1 MASPQ
6 INAIYCGD
14 CKEVLHQ
21 YLPDNSVDL
30 IYADPP
36 FFSNRQYEVLW
47 GDGYEMR
54 AFQDRWK
61 GGIENY
67 ISWMED
73 KLRECHRVL
82 KPTGSMYLHCDWHA
96 AHYLKVEMDK
106 IFGDRLINHIV
117 WKRTSAHTGEGKIR
131 SYGTVHD
138 AILFYTKSNNY
149 VFNPQ
154 YVPLD
159 KDYVERFYRHVD
171 KDGRRYRLSD
181 LTAAG
186 IRHGESGKPWK
197 GIDPSKIGRHW
208 ATSVSELD
216 QWNKQG
222 RIYFPKKVGGVPSY
236 KRYLDE
242 MKGQLLQDIW
252 IDIRPVQSQAK
263 ERLGYPTQKP
273 EKLLERII
281 SVSSNPTDIVLDPFC
296 GCGTA
301 LVAAQRLG
309 RRWVGI
315 DVSPTACKLM
325 AQRMRKLTVNIGEKD
340 IIGMPKTLVQI
351 QSMQPF
357 EFQNWVVQKLM
368 ARVSKTMG
376 GDMGI
381 DGWTLDNRPI
391 QVKQSEAVGRNVIDN
406 FETALSRAS
415 KKSGI
420 IVAISFGKGAYE
432 EVARAKLEQ
441 GLEIE
446 LKTVKEILGEQ

>member
-1 MASPQ
+1 LATPK

-21 YLPDNSVDL
+21 YIPENSIDL

-54 AFQDRWK
+54 AFADRWK

-67 ISWMED
+67 IAWMED
-73 KLRECHRVL
+73 KLRECHRAL

-96 AHYLKVEMDK
+96 SHYLKVEMDK

-131 SYGTVHD
+131 SYGTIHD
-138 AILFYTKSNNY
+138 AILFYNKDDNY

-154 YVPLD
+154 YLPLD
-159 KDYVERFYRHVD
+159 KDYLERFYRHVD
-171 KDGRRYRLSD
+171 KNGRRYTSSD
-181 LTAAG
+181 LTGAG
-186 IRHGESGKPWK
+186 IRHGETGKSWH
-197 GIDPSKIGRHW
+197 GINPTKIGRHW
-208 ATSVSELD
+208 RVPVDDLD
-216 QWNKQG
+216 KLDKQG
-222 RIYFPKKVGGVPSY
+222 RILWPKKSGGMPRY
-236 KRYLDE
+236 KKYEDE
-242 MKGQLLQDIW
+242 RGQLLQDVW
-252 IDIRPVQSQAK
+252 IDIPPVQAHAQ

-281 SVSSNPTDIVLDPFC
+281 LASSNPMDIVLDPFC

-301 LVAAQRLG
+301 LVVAHRLG
-309 RRWVGI
+309 RRWVGV

-325 AQRMRKLTVNIGEKD
+325 ASRLRKLGFSIQERD
-340 IIGMPKTLVQI
+340 IIGLPKTLEEI
-351 QSMQPF
+351 KDMQPF
-357 EFQNWVVQKLM
+357 EFQNWVMQKLM
-368 ARVSKTMG
+368 ARISKTLST
-376 GDMGI
+376 DMGI

-406 FETALSRAS
+406 FETALTRAN
-415 KKSGI
+415 KKDGI
-420 IVAISFGKGAYE
+420 IVALSFGKGAYE

-441 GLEIE
+441 GLVIE
-446 LKTVKEILGEQ
+446 LKTVKEILGEE